1 MIPLLHITTFICALF
16 CFFVVRKLYVSYQ
29 SSKDQNTGNFLKT
42 FVLAGIY
49 FILVSLPGL
58 IVSDPFWVQALYIIA
73 YIPLFLSPVF
83 VLNIAFNTYNL
94 SGKKYIFPTI
104 LAVIIITTVL
114 SILFFAPS
122 ESSSAD
128 GRFYYWL
135 EKTPLWLRDFD
146 GVIITFLIT
155 GGAFLFLNG
164 GRKTEDKFLRNKSF
178 LIGTGL
184 LILAI
189 AIALNYIV
197 ALHVVSK
204 MIKMWSVFSAGFLSF
219 FGVSAILIGIYY
231 KTSHQLR

>member
-1 MIPLLHITTFICALF
+1 MIPLLHITTFFCALF
-16 CFFVVRKLYVSYQ
+16 CFFVVRKLYFSYKL
-29 SSKDQNTGNFLKT
+29 SKDQNTGNFIKT

-58 IVSDPFWVQALYIIA
+58 IVSDPFWVQVIYIIA
-73 YIPLFLSPVF
+73 YVPLFLSPVF
-83 VLNIAFNTYNL
+83 VLNIASNTYNL
-94 SGKKYIFPTI
+94 PGKKYIFPTI
-104 LAVIIITTVL
+104 LAVIVITTVL
-114 SILFFAPS
+114 SILFFSPS
-122 ESSSAD
+122 EPSSAD

-146 GVIITFLIT
+146 GVAITFLIA
-155 GGAFLFLNG
+155 GGSFLFFNG
-164 GRKTEDKFLRNKSF
+164 GRKTGNKLLRNRSF
-178 LIGTGL
+178 ILGAGL
-184 LILAI
+184 LILAV

-231 KTSHQLR
+231 KVSEQPK